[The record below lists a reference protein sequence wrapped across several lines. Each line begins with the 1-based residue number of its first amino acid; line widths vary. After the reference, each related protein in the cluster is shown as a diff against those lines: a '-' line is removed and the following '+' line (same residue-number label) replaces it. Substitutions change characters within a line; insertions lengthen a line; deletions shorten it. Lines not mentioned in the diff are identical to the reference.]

1 MNLKD
6 YIKNIN
12 EYLIAENFDE
22 GSSEV
27 MDNKVNQL
35 QDLKTR
41 FEAFLKKIEDLGLN
55 LEEIIQTA
63 NAQSTTEENASAA
76 PATNTE
82 TAAPVTPANPQ
93 PVQPQ

>member
-27 MDNKVNQL
+27 MNDKVSQL
-35 QDLKTR
+35 RDLKTR
-41 FEAFLKKIEDLGLN
+41 FEAFLKKVKESGLN
-55 LEEIIQTA
+55 LEEVIQTA
-63 NAQSTTEENASAA
+63 NPQGTAEENAPAPAATNAQPVA
-76 PATNTE
+76 PAT
-82 TAAPVTPANPQ
+82 
-93 PVQPQ
+93 PVQPQPTQPQ